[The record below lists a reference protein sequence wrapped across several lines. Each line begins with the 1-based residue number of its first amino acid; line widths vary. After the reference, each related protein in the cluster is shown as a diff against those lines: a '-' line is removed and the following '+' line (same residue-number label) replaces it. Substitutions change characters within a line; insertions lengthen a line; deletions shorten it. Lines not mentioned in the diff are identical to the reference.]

1 MRCDSGGKGSD
12 NVWYDIMD
20 ARGRVNERIVVD
32 ILIHRYYG
40 LNGNEEVETKAS
52 RSVGRVVLTLR
63 QAPIRHLVIPVLY
76 CHGGL
81 YQRLLCKMHLIC
93 ALRIGIFVHC
103 HDTMARPNDSSVRG
117 DGSSE

>member
-1 MRCDSGGKGSD
+1 
-12 NVWYDIMD
+12 MD

-63 QAPIRHLVIPVLY
+63 QAPIRHLVIPTSTVDENDPTL
-76 CHGGL
+76 
-81 YQRLLCKMHLIC
+81 RLL
-93 ALRIGIFVHC
+93 
-103 HDTMARPNDSSVRG
+103 
-117 DGSSE
+117 

>member
-1 MRCDSGGKGSD
+1 VGGMGRT

-63 QAPIRHLVIPVLY
+63 QAPIRHLV
-76 CHGGL
+76 
-81 YQRLLCKMHLIC
+81 M
-93 ALRIGIFVHC
+93 
-103 HDTMARPNDSSVRG
+103 T
-117 DGSSE
+117 